1 MNNEKPVAIGEKIR
15 LSHSQFRLL
24 TALGILVA
32 SLGHRLPDAACSS
45 HMIDVLFSRQV
56 VTVAALA
63 GLLWGIFLGLSSYKA
78 AAEMRQVERCC
89 LLFWAAYAGASLGP
103 LLAG

>member
-32 SLGHRLPDAACSS
+32 SLGHRLPDAACSN
-45 HMIDVLFSRQV
+45 HIIDVLFSRQV

-63 GLLWGIFLGLSSYKA
+63 ALLWGIFLGLSSYKA
-78 AAEMRQVERCC
+78 AAEMRQVERCAI
-89 LLFWAAYAGASLGP
+89 LLWASYAGSAIGP
-103 LLAG
+103 LLGG